1 MFHKI
6 LHSFQA
12 LAFLLKRLWNLFL
25 PVQITQA
32 GQGFPLATFIGSK
45 RKIKTR
51 ELTTSMHTPTKLKIY
66 DDSPVKRMEIL
77 EED

>member
-12 LAFLLKRLWNLFL
+12 LAFLLKRLRNLFL
-25 PVQITQA
+25 PVQITQDD
-32 GQGFPLATFIGSK
+32 QGFPLAILITIGNK

-51 ELTTSMHTPTKLKIY
+51 ERTTSMHP
-66 DDSPVKRMEIL
+66 PN
-77 EED
+77 